1 MEEEIGLSM
10 VAMHI
15 SRGCLIVPIQ
25 IELYDEIIL
34 RIQKDILE
42 RVKETGVKGV
52 IIDVSGV
59 EIIDSFLAQAIY
71 DTVRMVSMLGAA
83 TVLTGLKPEV
93 AASLVD
99 LDTDFKDVRIAMDL
113 EAGFQRLEPL
123 VRPKEEP
130 EEVEEQEEMEESE
143 KIEEPE
149 GEVDE
154 DREVQVDE
162 DEEIEEEDNYKDE
175 ELGKNY

>member
-1 MEEEIGLSM
+1 MEEEIELSR

-42 RVKETGVKGV
+42 RVKDTGVKGV

-59 EIIDSFLAQAIY
+59 EIIDSFFAQAIC
-71 DTVRMVSMLGAA
+71 DTARMTYMLGAT
-83 TVLTGLKPEV
+83 TVLAGLKPEV

-99 LDTDFKDVRIAMDL
+99 LDIDFRDIQTAMDI

-130 EEVEEQEEMEESE
+130 EEIEESE
-143 KIEEPE
+143 
-149 GEVDE
+149 GEFDE
-154 DREVQVDE
+154 DQEVQIGE
-162 DEEIEEEDNYKDE
+162 DGEIEEEDNYKDE
-175 ELGKNY
+175 E

>member
-1 MEEEIGLSM
+1 MEEEIELSR

-59 EIIDSFLAQAIY
+59 EIIDSFFAQAIC
-71 DTVRMVSMLGAA
+71 DTARMTYMLGAT
-83 TVLTGLKPEV
+83 TVLAGLKPEV

-99 LDTDFKDVRIAMDL
+99 LDIDFRDIQTAMDI

-130 EEVEEQEEMEESE
+130 EEIEEYEE
-143 KIEEPE
+143 IEEPE
-149 GEVDE
+149 GEFDE
-154 DREVQVDE
+154 DQEVQIGE
-162 DEEIEEEDNYKDE
+162 DGEIEEEDNYKDE
-175 ELGKNY
+175 E

>member
-1 MEEEIGLSM
+1 MEDEISLFR
-10 VAMHI
+10 VAMQI

-59 EIIDSFLAQAIY
+59 EIIDSFFAQAIC
-71 DTVRMVSMLGAA
+71 DTVKMTYMLGAT

-99 LDTDFKDVRIAMDL
+99 LDIEFKNINTALNL
-113 EAGFQRLEPL
+113 EVGFQILEPL

-130 EEVEEQEEMEESE
+130 EE
-143 KIEEPE
+143 IEEPE
-149 GEVDE
+149 GKIEEEQEAQINV
-154 DREVQVDE
+154 
-162 DEEIEEEDNYKDE
+162 DEEIEEEDNYVDE
-175 ELGKNY
+175 K